1 MNLFRLLLIG
11 LLSSLCSLAS
21 AAPIQVTDILGRQ
34 VTLPAPASRVVLAQ
48 ARHFPVL
55 ALVHPD
61 PANILAGWS
70 DEFRTSFTND
80 YNAYLKAYPKLAS
93 VPVVA
98 RHTPS
103 TFSIEQALALRPDLV
118 VLTATFAGIGLGQ
131 SAEDSPLIQR
141 LDAAGIPVIVIDF
154 FVDPMKNT
162 IPSLLALGDAVGQ
175 PERTREFV
183 DFYRRHMDT
192 IASRVAGVPADQRPN
207 VFVHAHA
214 GSTDCCNSPGTG
226 TFNDMITYAGGHN
239 IGADVLK
246 SGTGRLNFEYINSR
260 NPMVYVATG
269 TGSGKRTSSGLH
281 IGMGT
286 SPEEARKSLRAIIE
300 HNRLQALPAVRNGN
314 SHGIWHAFND
324 SPLHM
329 IFIEALARW
338 LQPERFADIDPL
350 ATLKEVNER
359 FLTVPMS
366 GTYLVDLEPTP

>member
-11 LLSSLCSLAS
+11 LLSGLCSLAS

-93 VPVVA
+93 VQVVA

-154 FVDPMKNT
+154 FVDPMQNT
-162 IPSLLALGDAVGQ
+162 VPSLLALGDAVGQ

-183 DFYRRHMDT
+183 DFYRRHMDA
-192 IASRVAGVPADQRPN
+192 IARRVADVPADQRPN